1 MCSRNFGT
9 KLFLKKNSNYVSM
22 CLKQSNM
29 IQFKIKPFNKL
40 SITEL
45 YELLQLRSEVFV
57 VEQNCVYQDID
68 GKDEKAIH
76 VLGYYEGVLAAY
88 SRLFKPNDYFTDSSI
103 GRVIVKA
110 SHRDKKF
117 GHDLMRVS
125 ISAIK
130 DLFHETNIT
139 ISAQLYLQKFYE
151 SHGFVAVG
159 ESYLEDDIPHIEMR
173 KV

>member
-1 MCSRNFGT
+1 
-9 KLFLKKNSNYVSM
+9 
-22 CLKQSNM
+22 M
-29 IQFKIKPFNKL
+29 IQFKIKPFNEL
-40 SITEL
+40 STTEL
-45 YELLQLRSEVFV
+45 YEILQLRSEVFV

-68 GKDEKAIH
+68 GKDEKAFH
-76 VLGYYEGVLAAY
+76 VLGYHDGVLAAY
-88 SRLFKPNDYFTDSSI
+88 SRLFKPKEYFNDSSI

-110 SHRDKKF
+110 IHRDKKF

-125 ISAIK
+125 IQAIK
-130 DLFHETNIT
+130 DLYAATNIT

-151 SHGFVAVG
+151 GHGFVTVG